1 MENSPLWKPLYRHE
15 VQRLVEAPPVLP
27 KTHPPIEAL
36 RLWMYRPAR
45 YGLTKAGLGAGAPG
59 VPRPSRTKLPGAG
72 RRRWT
77 QFERPVTES

>member
-36 RLWMYRPAR
+36 RLWMDRPAP
-45 YGLTKAGLGAGAPG
+45 YVLTKAGAPG
-59 VPRPSRTKLPGAG
+59 VPRPSRTKLREQAG
-72 RRRWT
+72 GGGRSLNA
-77 QFERPVTES
+77 Q